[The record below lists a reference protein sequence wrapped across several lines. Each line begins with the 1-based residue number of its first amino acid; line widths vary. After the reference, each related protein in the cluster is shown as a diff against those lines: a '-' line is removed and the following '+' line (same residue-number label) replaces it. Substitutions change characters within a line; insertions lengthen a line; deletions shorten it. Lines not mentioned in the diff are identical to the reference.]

1 MGAVRAMVRSE
12 VWPYADGKAFDT
24 GSGLTQWDK
33 ITSKLGNVSIS
44 DTALAA
50 PASNVSNMLLTTN
63 AGGLAPM
70 VDGKQVMT
78 MTVYAAEYGPN
89 YFKVKAGVPVRWEIT
104 SSGQPGCAS
113 GVVVSNILPGGSV
126 YLNPNQ
132 GQVTVAE
139 FTPQGLGTYKFSC
152 SMNMVRGTIE
162 VVN

>member
-1 MGAVRAMVRSE
+1 MEINPHIYIMEKNKIVQSVLILVIVVSVLVSG
-12 VWPYADGKAFDT
+12 YILF
-24 GSGLTQWDK
+24 GSNKPTVDQ
-33 ITSKLGNVSIS
+33 S
-44 DTALAA
+44 
-50 PASNVSNMLLTTN
+50 